1 MVVATAGILS
11 IFMLMSIVCLSF
23 LCAHRMCKNCQRDET
38 CVICNNCYH
47 ASDHTGHD
55 IFFYHSQAGGCC
67 DCGDEDAWKPSG
79 SWYAACMFPLIVM
92 NTIEAHELISF
103 DCLFLFVATA
113 TVKSVQIRW
122 TTYHPVSLIMEQFS
136 WMNSQ
141 RRL

>member
-79 SWYAACMFPLIVM
+79 SWYATCMFPVIVM
-92 NTIEAHELISF
+92 NTIETPELILF
-103 DCLFLFVATA
+103 DCLFVAIA

-122 TTYHPVSLIMEQFS
+122 TTCHLVSLMMEQFS
-136 WMNSQ
+136 WMNLQ